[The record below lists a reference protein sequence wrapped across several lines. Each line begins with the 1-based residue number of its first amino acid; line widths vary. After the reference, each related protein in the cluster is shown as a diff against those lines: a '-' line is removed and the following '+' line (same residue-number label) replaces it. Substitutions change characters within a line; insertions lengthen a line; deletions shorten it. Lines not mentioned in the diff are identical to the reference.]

1 MATDE
6 PLDPQSDPG
15 SELTPSASEYQPVE
29 ADSGPDPATYNL
41 QHDNSESADGE
52 AVFRI
57 QPAVSQTPIRRGKPD
72 RFRGRLLY
80 CNLVVFVTSVCI
92 MVLELAASRL
102 IAKHVG
108 SSLYT
113 WTSVIGVVLA
123 GITIGNY
130 VGGRLADRYDPPAV
144 LPLLFITASVLC
156 FGVLWMDQL
165 AGSQERP
172 DDWSWAAW
180 VLTLVAEIF
189 LLPSL
194 ALGTISPVV
203 AALALSRSQRTGATV
218 GNIYAWGAAG
228 SIVGTFLAGFILI
241 DQFGTRAI
249 ISITSVVLALM
260 AVASARG
267 RRTFRTAVLLGWLQF
282 MTVMS
287 LCAIATEQGLAR
299 AISAPV
305 QVWTGRSTSDV
316 VVNLEAD
323 VRRDVLQWWGQRFG
337 TRFDKGSWEL
347 LRNWQTSQTGEL
359 QTIELTRRLGIQ
371 LDPQAGSETLAW
383 LGRRTESDALAVSA
397 AHLGWRLGRQ
407 LHELGLILRLRDDGT
422 DEYHDESHY
431 SHISVFSDTDY
442 GNDVRA
448 LQLDKLV
455 HSYYDPQDPAQLYY
469 EYEQIYAAVT
479 ERTVA
484 DWSRATRLD
493 LDEFPGS
500 QQVLRRL
507 HSSRMLPDWLQ
518 FDADQNSIRTVGP
531 LTPARRRE
539 LLRLS
544 PIGAYWQ
551 ALESLQRQT
560 SAPDWGGFTAFDL
573 QSLPAGAEIPPRW
586 SRVIQHDPRLEKLTC
601 YAAVTADAVVQLV
614 DAAPDA
620 GYYHMLAAM
629 RDRSSRVSTLFLGG
643 GGFIFPRWIEARFP
657 WKPRIDV
664 AELDPAVKQAVH
676 AELGLVHD
684 SRTAITTRLGDARN
698 VVDDLI
704 RENRQ
709 RSEPVSYD
717 FVYGDAFNDFSI
729 PWHLTTRE
737 FTRKVRRLMKSDG
750 VYMINVIDIFPR
762 TVFPANRRGLG
773 ESTLRGRLPD
783 FITRELLFNRW
794 NTVAEFPHMQ
804 IKPTGTQAYLV
815 RYDAVMSLK
824 DKLALDASCNGYDAF
839 QLVVDELYEQTR
851 AHRGFAGEL
860 PQTLIDADALVLGW
874 SASRVCPALE
884 VMPLIGSDTQSSGK
898 YALGFRGAMTDEI
911 RDQLRGIAPGNTEF
925 RRAIDDLYVRSRGQ
939 TAGRFLGRFVQTV
952 ADVFTHV
959 YVFSSTQGLPHDD
972 RDTFVIVCSDRPVN
986 HRQLAQHWND
996 GPFAEI
1002 ERDARSGRIAFSGQ
1016 MATLLQLGQGLRLT
1030 DNYAPVENLLAPV
1043 ITRQDD

>member
-6 PLDPQSDPG
+6 PLDPQSDPD
-15 SELTPSASEYQPVE
+15 SELAASASDYQPVKP
-29 ADSGPDPATYNL
+29 DSGPDPATYNL
-41 QHDNSESADGE
+41 QNDNSSPADGE

-57 QPAVSQTPIRRGKPD
+57 KPAVDQAPSGRSKSD
-72 RFRGRLLY
+72 RSRGRLLY
-80 CNLVVFVTSVCI
+80 CNLIVFVTSVCI
-92 MVLELAASRL
+92 MVLELAAARL

-130 VGGRLADRYDPPAV
+130 LGGRLADRYDPRAL
-144 LPLLFITASVLC
+144 LPLLFIIASVLC

-172 DDWSWAAW
+172 DGWSWATW

-203 AALALSRSQRTGATV
+203 ASLALSYSQRTGATV

-228 SIVGTFLAGFILI
+228 SILGTFLAGFILI

-249 ISITSVVLALM
+249 ISITSVALALM
-260 AVASARG
+260 AVAAARG
-267 RRTFRTAVLLGWLQF
+267 RWTFRTAVLLGWLQF

-287 LCAIATEQGLAR
+287 LCAIATEHGLAR
-299 AISAPV
+299 VLTAPV
-305 QVWTGRSTSDV
+305 QAWTGRSTGEIVMD
-316 VVNLEAD
+316 LEAD
-323 VRRDVLQWWGQRFG
+323 ARRDVLDWWSARFG
-337 TRFDKGSWEL
+337 TRFDRESWEL
-347 LRNWQTSQTGEL
+347 LRNWQTSQAQDVQTTEL
-359 QTIELTRRLGIQ
+359 AGRLGIQ

-383 LGRRTESDALAVSA
+383 LGRRTESDSLAVSA
-397 AHLGWRLGRQ
+397 AHLGWNLGRH
-407 LHELGLILRLRDDGT
+407 LHELGLILRLRDDGP

-455 HSYYDPQDPAQLYY
+455 HSYYDPQDPSQLYY

-484 DWSRATRLD
+484 DWSRATQLD
-493 LDEFPGS
+493 LAEFPGS
-500 QQVLRRL
+500 QGVLQRLRADQV
-507 HSSRMLPDWLQ
+507 LPDWFQ
-518 FDADQNSIRTVGP
+518 FDADKNSIRMIGA
-531 LTPARRRE
+531 LTPGRRRE
-539 LLRLS
+539 LLQLS
-544 PIGAYWQ
+544 PIGSYWQ
-551 ALESLQRQT
+551 ALESLKSQT
-560 SAPDWGGFTAFDL
+560 SEPAWGGFTAIDL
-573 QSLPAGAEIPPRW
+573 QRLPHGLEIPARW
-586 SRVIQHDPRLEKLTC
+586 SRIIQHDPRLEKLTC
-601 YAAVTADAVVQLV
+601 YAAVTADSVLQLV

-620 GYYHMLAAM
+620 GYYRMLAAL

-643 GGFIFPRWIEARFP
+643 GGFIFPRWIEGRFP

-704 RENRQ
+704 RANRQ
-709 RSEPVSYD
+709 VSAPVSYD

-762 TVFPANRRGLG
+762 TVFPAHRRGLG
-773 ESTLRGRLPD
+773 ESTLRGRLPE
-783 FITRELLFNRW
+783 FITRDLLFNRW
-794 NTVAEFPHMQ
+794 NTVAEFPHLQ
-804 IKPTGTQAYLV
+804 IKPTGKQAFAV
-815 RYDAVMSLK
+815 RYDGVMSSK
-824 DKLALDASCNGYDAF
+824 DKLALDASCTGCAAF
-839 QLVVDELYEQTR
+839 HLVLDELYEQTR
-851 AHRGFAGEL
+851 AHQGFAGEL
-860 PQTLIDADALVLGW
+860 PEALINAVAAGADW
-874 SASRVCPALE
+874 SASGVCPSLE
-884 VMPLIGSDTQSSGK
+884 VMRVIANDAQSSDQFV
-898 YALGFRGAMTDEI
+898 LGFRGAMTDRI
-911 RDQLRGIAPGNTEF
+911 RGQLRGIAPGNTEF
-925 RRAIDDLYVRSRGQ
+925 LRAIDDLHVRSRAQ
-939 TAGRFLGRFVQTV
+939 TSGRFLGRFVQTV

-986 HRQLAQHWND
+986 HRQLAEHWND

-1002 ERDARSGRIAFSGQ
+1002 ERDVRSGRISFSGQ
-1016 MATLLQLGQGLRLT
+1016 MAALLQLGQGLRLT